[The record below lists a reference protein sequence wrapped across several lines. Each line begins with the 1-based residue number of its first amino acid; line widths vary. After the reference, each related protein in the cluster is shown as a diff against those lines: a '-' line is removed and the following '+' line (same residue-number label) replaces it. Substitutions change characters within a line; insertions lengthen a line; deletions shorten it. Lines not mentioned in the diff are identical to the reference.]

1 MKKSLSRIWIKN
13 IVALLGL
20 AIFFVLTS
28 CEEDLT
34 ETNKNANKN
43 FPSRIISVS
52 YTHLDVYKR
61 QSKISFHSLIEA

>member
-43 FPSRIISVS
+43 FPSRIIYNANTVS

-61 QSKISFHSLIEA
+61 QS